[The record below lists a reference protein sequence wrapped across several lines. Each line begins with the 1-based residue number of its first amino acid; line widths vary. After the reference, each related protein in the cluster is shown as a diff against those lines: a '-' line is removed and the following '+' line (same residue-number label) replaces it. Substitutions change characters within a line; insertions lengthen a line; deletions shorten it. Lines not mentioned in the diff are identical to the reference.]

1 MNLFVLQYEA
11 PISSVTDLL
20 CDRHDAERI
29 AFHYIEAGGLK
40 RSYSYGELKRDSLI
54 FANVLKSSGVQKGSR
69 VAVLLP
75 KGPELIISVLAI
87 WRLGAI
93 HVPIFTGYGPQAVF
107 YRVENSGAEI
117 VITDAHNRPKLNG
130 TQAGKDDPSKNKVK
144 IITVN
149 ANSEEGDLDFWS
161 SFKDIEPLE
170 RNEVVKKDDVFI
182 ILYTP
187 GTTGHPKGVQ
197 VPVFALA
204 SFETYMRL
212 GLDVQKGDVYWNIAD
227 PGGAFGLY
235 YGVIGPLLL
244 GETFILD
251 NSPFNI
257 QHVFQVF
264 QEYKVT
270 NFAGVPNVYRSM
282 RAAGV
287 DNRLKE
293 KLCLRVLSSAG
304 EPLNFD
310 VIEWSENA
318 LGIPI
323 YDHYGQTEQG
333 ALINNHHHPQL
344 QHTYK
349 PGTMGRPMPGFR
361 ITVVNDDGEEVGPN
375 IEGQICIDTADSPL
389 FWFKG
394 YYQNEEKTRKSF
406 MLGSRYY
413 VTGDNASYDEEG
425 YFYFSGRHDDM
436 ILSNGN
442 RISPFDVESSIM
454 QHEAVTETAVVGAP
468 DLQRGEV
475 VKAYIVLKE
484 NFAPS
489 EELAKGIQ
497 QFVKGNLSAHE
508 YPRLIEFVE
517 AIPKTPSGKMQRFLL
532 RG

>member
-1 MNLFVLQYEA
+1 MQQYEE

-20 CDRHDAERI
+20 CDRHDEERI
-29 AFHYIEAGGLK
+29 AFHYVEAGGLK
-40 RSYSYGELKRDSLI
+40 RSYSYRELKRDSLI
-54 FANVLKSSGVQKGSR
+54 FANVLKSMGVQKGSR

-93 HVPIFTGYGPQAVF
+93 HVPIFTGFGPQAVF

-130 TQAGKDDPSKNKVK
+130 AQAGTDTGSETKAK
-144 IITVN
+144 IITVH
-149 ANSEEGDLDFWS
+149 ANSEEGDLDYWS
-161 SFKDIEPLE
+161 SFKDVQPLE
-170 RNEVVKKDDVFI
+170 RNEVVTKDDVFI

-212 GLDVQKGDVYWNIAD
+212 GLDVQKGDVYWNMAD
-227 PGGAFGLY
+227 PGGGYGLY
-235 YGVIGPLLL
+235 YGLIGPLLL

-251 NSPFNI
+251 NSPFHV
-257 QHVFQVF
+257 QQVFQVL
-264 QEYKVT
+264 QDYKVT
-270 NFAGVPNVYRSM
+270 NLAGFPNVYRSM
-282 RAAGV
+282 RAEGV

-310 VIEWSENA
+310 VIQWAENA

-349 PGTMGRPMPGFR
+349 PGTMGQPMPGFR
-361 ITVVNDDGEEVGPN
+361 LTIVNDYAEEVGPN
-375 IEGQICIDTADSPL
+375 IEGQICIDTVHSPL

-413 VTGDNASYDEEG
+413 LTGDNASYDEEG

-436 ILSNGN
+436 ILSNGY

-484 NFAPS
+484 NFTPS

-497 QFVKGNLSAHE
+497 QFVKGNLSAYE